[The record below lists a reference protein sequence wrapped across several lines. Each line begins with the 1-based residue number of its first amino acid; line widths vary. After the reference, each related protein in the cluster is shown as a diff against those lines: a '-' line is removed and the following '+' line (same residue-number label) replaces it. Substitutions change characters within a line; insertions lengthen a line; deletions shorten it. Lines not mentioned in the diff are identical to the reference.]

1 MTSIQNPC
9 PKNAKKPK
17 RRHKFWN
24 AFHKS
29 ENFAKL
35 KPVFQEGFLTCLFNK
50 YVLFCSQSVMND
62 IQLYVSCALG
72 VNTSTTHY
80 YIV

>member
-1 MTSIQNPC
+1 MTSIQNTS
-9 PKNAKKPK
+9 PKNPKKTK

-35 KPVFQEGFLTCLFNK
+35 KPAFPAVFLTCLSKKN
-50 YVLFCSQSVMND
+50 VLFCSQSVMND

-72 VNTSTTHY
+72 LNTSTTHY
-80 YIV
+80 